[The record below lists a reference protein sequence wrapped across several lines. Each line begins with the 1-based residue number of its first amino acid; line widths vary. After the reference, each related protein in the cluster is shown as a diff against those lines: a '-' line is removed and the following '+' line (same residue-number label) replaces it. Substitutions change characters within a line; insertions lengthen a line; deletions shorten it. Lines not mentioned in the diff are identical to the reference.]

1 MHEPAIGLKT
11 SLLNGSSL
19 LKRIHENLQS
29 VWRLPWAPL
38 PAAGA
43 PIHLLDE
50 RRARTAP
57 AAQIG
62 STILHVFFFAALLW
76 SLAQPRILSD
86 PQSKA
91 NWGPLPPVP
100 KWLLGR
106 DAGSLG
112 KSGSSGG
119 HDVLPPSAGQLAPAT
134 RFALTT
140 PHLPDSR
147 PHPLVVPVTIAE
159 PDAPEF
165 VRTPTEIGLP
175 WMSRKNNSEG
185 RGERG
190 IGIGKDHGMGNGPG
204 DGVGV
209 GNEAGPYAPA
219 ASQVV
224 CRICPDP
231 MYSEEARKSK
241 VQGSVLLSVLVGV
254 DGRVKEVRVIRGL
267 GMGLD
272 ENALEAVRKWQFL
285 PAKDAAQHPVATWIK
300 VETMFRLF

>member
-1 MHEPAIGLKT
+1 MREPALGLKT
-11 SLLNGSSL
+11 SLLNGGSF
-19 LKRIHENLQS
+19 LKRIHQNLES
-29 VWRLPWAPL
+29 VLRLPWAPL
-38 PAAGA
+38 PAEGA

-50 RRARTAP
+50 RRAKTAP

-62 STILHVFFFAALLW
+62 STILHALFFAALLW

-86 PQSKA
+86 RPSKPRG
-91 NWGPLPPVP
+91 GPLLPVP
-100 KWLLGR
+100 KWLLAA
-106 DAGSLG
+106 DKGSLG

-119 HDVLPPSAGQLAPAT
+119 HDVFPPSAGQLAPAA
-134 RFALTT
+134 RFALTA

-147 PHPLVVPVTIAE
+147 PHPLVVPVTIAD

-175 WMSRKNNSEG
+175 WMSRKNDSEG
-185 RGERG
+185 TGEHG

-204 DGVGV
+204 DGAGV
-209 GNEAGPYAPA
+209 GNEAGPYAPV

-231 MYSEEARKSK
+231 MYSEEARKTK
-241 VQGSVLLSVLVGV
+241 LQGSVMLSVLVGA
-254 DGRVKEVRVIRGL
+254 DGRVKEVRVLRGL

-272 ENALEAVRKWQFL
+272 ENAVQAVRGWQFL
-285 PAKDAAQHPVATWIK
+285 PAKDAAQHPIASWIR